1 MKTIAR
7 HAIDQELA
15 EEGVERKK
23 DVLESVVQSA
33 ATRPPALNQVLRTAH
48 SYAGYLSAAGGET
61 EPLCA
66 ALKTG
71 ARAADALF
79 TLASKSGE
87 VEVDLGTQKV
97 RLQSTGSTDT
107 TDVGNWQV
115 GWWIAH
121 IVCDRRAIDVLRAT
135 PLEILRRSR
144 TRGDECQYLF
154 VDALQAL
161 ESRDAD
167 WSTRLQQ
174 AVDATDPEKA
184 PLSDEEFVLNIL
196 VPQMELLFRFVK
208 GEIAPFNETLQF
220 ALERHKKYWSKASRK
235 RDPDGYIALGPL
247 AIAAMARKA
256 GMPIE
261 VQSDYL
267 QKPLLEGRCCQ

>member
-1 MKTIAR
+1 MKAIAR
-7 HAIDQELA
+7 HVIDQELA
-15 EEGVERKK
+15 EEGVEREKG
-23 DVLESVVQSA
+23 VLESVLQSA

-48 SYAGYLSAAGGET
+48 SYAGYLTAAGGDAEL
-61 EPLCA
+61 LCA

-71 ARAADALF
+71 ARAADSLF
-79 TLASKSGE
+79 ALASERGE
-87 VEVDLGTQKV
+87 VEVNLGTRRV
-97 RLQSTGSTDT
+97 RLQATGSTDVT
-107 TDVGNWQV
+107 HAGNWQV

-121 IVCDRRAIDVLRAT
+121 IVCDRPAIDVLRAT

-161 ESRDAD
+161 ESRTAD
-167 WSTRLQQ
+167 WSKRLQQ

-235 RDPDGYIALGPL
+235 RDPDGFIALGPL
-247 AIAAMARKA
+247 AIAAKARKA

-261 VQSDYL
+261 VESDYL
-267 QKPLLEGRCCQ
+267 PKPVLEGRCCE